1 MVHVDVVNERK
12 NAESFLKY
20 KTYCW
25 VRANGSNY
33 NGYIL
38 QVAKQEFIFKD
49 DLIPGKFPISFSSL
63 DFPIVPSM
71 KKGAKHD

>member
-1 MVHVDVVNERK
+1 MVHVDVVAEK
-12 NAESFLKY
+12 EKAESFLKY

-38 QVAKQEFIFKD
+38 QVTAHEFLFKD
-49 DLIPGKFPISFSSL
+49 DLIPNKFPISFSSL

-71 KKGAKHD
+71 KGRTK

>member
-1 MVHVDVVNERK
+1 MVPVDVVNEK
-12 NAESFLKY
+12 QNAESFLKY

-38 QVAKQEFIFKD
+38 QVTKNGFLFKD
-49 DLIPGKFPISFSSL
+49 DLISGEFPISFSSL
-63 DFPIVPSM
+63 DFPIVPSL
-71 KKGAKHD
+71 KKGGIK